1 MDKELDVWQPGD
13 GTVRIAYSRAVME
26 ELRLAAV
33 DGFHR
38 LAHGGVEIGGVLF
51 GVRDPDGVRILAH
64 RELASEYVFGP
75 SFTLS
80 ENDLQALEKILASAN
95 SDSQLSGMQPVGW
108 YQSHTRSEILL
119 SDEELKFYQRYFPE
133 IWQVALVLRPHR
145 FDPVRAGFF
154 HREPDGAVQAAASR
168 HEFYIE
174 PAAVKPAPRLLEAQ
188 PAAQVQ
194 PPTPAAMPV
203 PTQQPD
209 AAPPAA
215 PAPPAPALPVPR
227 AVSRTPRRR
236 WAWIAA
242 VIAVALAG
250 LVVWNARSHAAA
262 DLSLR
267 ALDVGGQLR
276 IDWNHGARVIQQGQS
291 GAIEIEDGSF
301 KVHNELSQEDLRS
314 GSVTYLRTTGH
325 VQISLMVRGADQ
337 GTQTE
342 ILRFSGSSL
351 PTASAVSQP
360 PPPEQKPETLEA
372 VTPPS
377 SQTLVAA
384 PIASVTKS
392 PPPAPALTT
401 PARRLLVLPH
411 AGVPHAA
418 ETLLPAPPA
427 IAAETAPELAAF
439 IPKLPGPTPLKSAP
453 ADQSPATGKI
463 IWTGKLGRSGTIQI
477 LGNHA
482 SQGHM
487 IGALPGTPVR
497 VQVFPSEMTQEGVRM
512 FAADAKSIGAPE
524 APGAQNGWNRTVYVL
539 NPKKAGEVSIVEAPG
554 QHNQWNKLTLR
565 AERGDHAIIVL
576 HWERL
581 PAESALAAAGNQ

>member
-1 MDKELDVWQPGD
+1 LDKELDVWQAGD
-13 GTVRIAYSRAVME
+13 GAVRIAYSRAVME
-26 ELRLAAV
+26 DLRLAVV

-51 GVRDPDGVRILAH
+51 GVRDNDTVKVLAH
-64 RELASEYVFGP
+64 RELTCEYVFGP

-80 ENDLQALEKILASAN
+80 ENDCQALEKILVSTN
-95 SDSQLSGMQPVGW
+95 NDSQLSGMQPVGW

-119 SDEELKFYQRYFPE
+119 SEEELRFYKQHFPE
-133 IWQVALVLRPHR
+133 PWQIALLLRPHR

-154 HREPDGAVQAAASR
+154 YREADGSVHSASSR
-168 HEFYIE
+168 HEFEIE
-174 PAAVKPAPRLLEAQ
+174 PVATRPVIRVPEDRMTADR
-188 PAAQVQ
+188 Q
-194 PPTPAAMPV
+194 PPTPASTPE
-203 PTQQPD
+203 PQQEQQAPP
-209 AAPPAA
+209 PPAA
-215 PAPPAPALPVPR
+215 PA
-227 AVSRTPRRR
+227 VSRNPRGR

-250 LVVWNARSHAAA
+250 ILFWNVRSHAAA

-291 GAIEIEDGSF
+291 GAIEIEDGTF

-325 VQISLMVRGADQ
+325 VQVSLMVRGVDQ

-342 ILRFSGSSL
+342 ILRFSGPPV

-360 PPPEQKPETLEA
+360 PRSEQKAEPLEP
-372 VTPPS
+372 VTRPS
-377 SQTLVAA
+377 SQTVGTAA
-384 PIASVTKS
+384 AIVTKS
-392 PPPAPALTT
+392 PAPEASA
-401 PARRLLVLPH
+401 PARRLLVLPRP
-411 AGVPHAA
+411 GVPHVA
-418 ETLLPAPPA
+418 EPLLPAPPA
-427 IAAETAPELAAF
+427 IAVETAPALTAF
-439 IPKLPGPTPLKSAP
+439 IPKLPGPAPLKPAP
-453 ADQSPATGKI
+453 ADQGLAAGKI

-497 VQVFPSEMTQEGVRM
+497 VHVFPSEMTQDGVRM
-512 FAADAKSIGAPE
+512 FAADPKSIGAPE

-554 QHNQWNKLTLR
+554 QHNQWNKLILR

-581 PAESALAAAGNQ
+581 PAEPALAAAGNQ

>member
-1 MDKELDVWQPGD
+1 MQ
-13 GTVRIAYSRAVME
+13 

-51 GVRDPDGVRILAH
+51 GVRDNDAVKVLAH
-64 RELASEYVFGP
+64 KELASEYVFGP

-80 ENDLQALEKILASAN
+80 ENDRQALEKILVSPN
-95 SDSQLSGMQPVGW
+95 SDSQLSGMQAVGW

-119 SDEELKFYQRYFPE
+119 SEEELRFYQQYFPE
-133 IWQVALVLRPHR
+133 PWQIALLLHPHR

-154 HREPDGAVQAAASR
+154 YREPDGSVHSASSR
-168 HEFYIE
+168 HEFEIE
-174 PAAVKPAPRLLEAQ
+174 AAATRPVIRVPEDRATADR
-188 PAAQVQ
+188 Q
-194 PPTPAAMPV
+194 PPTPASTPE
-203 PTQQPD
+203 PQQEQQ
-209 AAPPAA
+209 APPP
-215 PAPPAPALPVPR
+215 PAPPA
-227 AVSRTPRRR
+227 VSRNPRGR
-236 WAWIAA
+236 WAWVAA

-250 LVVWNARSHAAA
+250 VLFFNARSHAAA

-276 IDWNHGARVIQQGQS
+276 IDWNHGARIIQQGQS

-301 KVHNELSQEDLRS
+301 KVHNELSREDLRS

-325 VQISLMVRGADQ
+325 VQVSLMVRGVDQ

-342 ILRFSGSSL
+342 ILRFSG
-351 PTASAVSQP
+351 PPVPAASAVSQP
-360 PPPEQKPETLEA
+360 PAPEQKAEPAEP
-372 VTPPS
+372 VMRPS
-377 SQTLVAA
+377 TQTLVAA
-384 PIASVTKS
+384 PVAAVSTS
-392 PPPAPALTT
+392 PEPAPTA
-401 PARRLLVLPH
+401 PARRLLVLPRP
-411 AGVPHAA
+411 GVAHVA
-418 ETLLPAPPA
+418 EPLLPAPPA
-427 IAAETAPELAAF
+427 IAAETEPTSTAF
-439 IPKLPGPTPLKSAP
+439 IPRLPGPAPLKSAP
-453 ADQSPATGKI
+453 ADQGPATGKI
-463 IWTGKLGRSGTIQI
+463 IWTGKLGRGGTIQI

-512 FAADAKSIGAPE
+512 FAADPKSIGASE

-539 NPKKAGEVSIVEAPG
+539 NSKKAGEVSIVEAPG
-554 QHNQWNKLTLR
+554 QHNQWNRLVLR